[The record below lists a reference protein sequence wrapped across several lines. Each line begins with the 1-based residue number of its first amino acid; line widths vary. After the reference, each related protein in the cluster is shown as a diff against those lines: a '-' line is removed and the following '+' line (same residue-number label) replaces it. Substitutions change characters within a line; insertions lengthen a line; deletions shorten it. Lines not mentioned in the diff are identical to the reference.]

1 MSALASTFNTLLQS
15 GVLGAVLVWFMLR
28 LEGILKANT
37 EAQLKVALILQ
48 RVCEKLDIPPE
59 A

>member
-1 MSALASTFNTLLQS
+1 MSASDGTFNTLLQS

-28 LEGILKANT
+28 LEGILKENT
-37 EAQLKVALILQ
+37 EAQLQVSLVLARI
-48 RVCEKLDIPPE
+48 CERLEIPPE